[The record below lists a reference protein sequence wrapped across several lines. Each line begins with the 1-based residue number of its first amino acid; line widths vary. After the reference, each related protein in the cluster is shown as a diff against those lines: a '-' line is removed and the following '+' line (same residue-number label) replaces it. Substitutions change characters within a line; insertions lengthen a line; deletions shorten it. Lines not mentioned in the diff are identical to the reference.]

1 MSDKRLKV
9 VRVSSLFDETPEDM
23 HRMDR
28 IRAAERER
36 RNAMTPEA
44 RAIEDKFDEEMTKRI
59 VFGDGGDE

>member
-9 VRVSSLFDETPEDM
+9 VQVSSLFDETPEGM
-23 HRMDR
+23 YRMDR
-28 IRAAERER
+28 IRTAERER

-44 RAIEDKFDEEMTKRI
+44 RALEDEFHEEMANRL